1 MVAPLA
7 GIWWCGPDDGR
18 GWKRPGACGAPT
30 MMLMHKRR
38 RVMASLEEMRGSQP
52 SCADPFQLE
61 HAFCHMGPSDRIKLV
76 NFMAEVRRIPPAIMG
91 GRARRAARARSRG
104 G

>member
-1 MVAPLA
+1 
-7 GIWWCGPDDGR
+7 
-18 GWKRPGACGAPT
+18 

-91 GRARRAARARSRG
+91 GRARRGARARSRG